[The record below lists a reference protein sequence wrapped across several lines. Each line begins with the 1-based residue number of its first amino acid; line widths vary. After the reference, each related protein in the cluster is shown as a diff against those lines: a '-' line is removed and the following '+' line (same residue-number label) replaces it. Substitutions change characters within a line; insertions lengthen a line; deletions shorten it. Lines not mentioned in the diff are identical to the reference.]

1 MSSIQNLNKA
11 IEQHYIK
18 EKIKMLITFLKD
30 VNLSCNNLN
39 ELDGMML
46 YRNTLLSDEKY
57 EEVKKKIPEL
67 KTLFSSS
74 YMTSLQSNAEQEQ
87 RWPLLNLVRQ
97 VLRTCNYKLVP
108 KRLSDGYSAEGRKKY
123 KRIFIIEK
131 MKLGTN
137 EIGTNEIGT
146 NEIGTNEYQDSVTK
160 EK

>member
-1 MSSIQNLNKA
+1 MSSTQKLNQS
-11 IEQHYIK
+11 IEHDYIK

-39 ELDGMML
+39 ELDGMII

-108 KRLSDGYSAEGRKKY
+108 KRLSDGYTTEGKKKY

-131 MKLGTN
+131 MKVGDIELESNNIVKVNN
-137 EIGTNEIGT
+137 ENE
-146 NEIGTNEYQDSVTK
+146 
-160 EK
+160 

>member
-1 MSSIQNLNKA
+1 MSSTQKLNQS
-11 IEQHYIK
+11 IEHDYIK

-39 ELDGMML
+39 ELDGMII
-46 YRNTLLSDEKY
+46 YRNTLLSNEKY

-74 YMTSLQSNAEQEQ
+74 YMTSLQSNAEQDQ

-108 KRLSDGYSAEGRKKY
+108 KRLSDGYTAEGKKKY

-131 MKLGTN
+131 MKVGIIELESNNIVKVNN
-137 EIGTNEIGT
+137 ENE
-146 NEIGTNEYQDSVTK
+146 
-160 EK
+160 